1 MMFPPCEKR
10 AIVRTM
16 PQDKGAED
24 PRRSHGAAQSEC
36 RTRSA
41 GKWVVAAAGEESGR
55 AERECEDAQFGEI
68 QSQGEV
74 SQATGWR
81 RQLSA
86 HRSILG
92 RHTWDSPERGYP
104 RDAAAAVGRAS
115 SDGEAAGERS
125 AGMRSAM
132 TSQPV

>member
-1 MMFPPCEKR
+1 MFRPCEKR
-10 AIVRTM
+10 AIGRTM
-16 PQDKGAED
+16 PQDKGAEG

-41 GKWVVAAAGEESGR
+41 GKWVVAAAGEESDR

-86 HRSILG
+86 QRSILG
-92 RHTWDSPERGYP
+92 RHTWETHL
-104 RDAAAAVGRAS
+104 
-115 SDGEAAGERS
+115 S
-125 AGMRSAM
+125 AGIQGTRRPPSAERAALLRRQA
-132 TSQPV
+132 SARLECGAR